1 MFCLQRLDLCL
12 ELLGG
17 QVLKGEEV
25 NSLSKK
31 IVFFFGESGIFGE
44 EFL

>member
-17 QVLKGEEV
+17 QVLKGEGV
-25 NSLSKK
+25 ILPSKK
-31 IVFFFGESGIFGE
+31 VVLFGESLIFGE
-44 EFL
+44 KFL